1 MTSVF
6 AISTVIAALLAQAAE
21 PALAGD
27 KSMGSYT
34 IMDLDWAG
42 HMVCSFDGKIDS
54 MSDGVKITLRSE
66 DPAKKPVLISANQV
80 KFTWPAAAGGSN
92 RRPVS
97 ILLEGKVVV
106 EHPEASVRA
115 EKAEWDFD
123 KGLLTFTGSPVMSSA
138 KFPDGIEAQKVVLDF
153 NTGLVQVYGGHG
165 HNVRL
170 VGTGEEKEAAKS
182 PAAEGEAKH

>member
-27 KSMGSYT
+27 QSMGSYT
-34 IMDLDWAG
+34 IMDYEAG
-42 HMVCSFDGKIDS
+42 YMVSSFDGKIDT

-66 DPAKKPVLISANQV
+66 DPAKKPVPISANQV
-80 KFTWPAAAGGSN
+80 KFTWPAAAGGGN
-92 RRPVS
+92 RPVS

-138 KFPDGIEAQKVVLDF
+138 KMPDGIEAQKVVLDF
-153 NTGLVQVYGGHG
+153 NTGRVQVYGGHG

-170 VGTGEEKEAAKS
+170 VGMGEEKETAKS
-182 PAAEGEAKH
+182 PAAEGEAKR